1 MAKLTGAKK
10 SAFLKRMRLGRLKAS
25 RKSNNPRS
33 SSRIKR
39 SKTHRKSQPLR
50 RKPSRHSPMPK
61 RRRSR
66 RRASVSSGFRRAKSG
81 IGNIFKSGI
90 IKNVSA
96 GIGAGVITGLVV
108 GAVAPQFSGIAKPV
122 GALLAGGP
130 VGAIASIL
138 LDGGLGSFGSIF
150 GGGVKQELSV

>member
-1 MAKLTGAKK
+1 MAKLTGKKKRDFLARMKRGRNKAKSGK
-10 SAFLKRMRLGRLKAS
+10 KPIVHR
-25 RKSNNPRS
+25 
-33 SSRIKR
+33 
-39 SKTHRKSQPLR
+39 RKSQPLR
-50 RKPSRHSPMPK
+50 RKPSRPKPTLAK

-96 GIGAGVITGLVV
+96 GIGAGVLTGIVV

-130 VGAIASIL
+130 VGAIASVL
-138 LDGGLGSFGSIF
+138 LDGGLGSITGLF
-150 GGGVKQELSV
+150 GGGVKQELTV

>member
-1 MAKLTGAKK
+1 MPKLTGAKK
-10 SAFLKRMRLGRLKAS
+10 AKFLKRMRLGRLRAK
-25 RKSNNPRS
+25 N
-33 SSRIKR
+33 R
-39 SKTHRKSQPLR
+39 SKPIVKRRKSQPLR
-50 RKPSRHSPMPK
+50 RKHSPKTTMPK

-96 GIGAGVITGLVV
+96 GIGAGVLTGIVV

-130 VGAIASIL
+130 VGAIASVL
-138 LDGGLGSFGSIF
+138 LDGGLGSITGLF
-150 GGGVKQELSV
+150 GGGVKQELTV

>member
-1 MAKLTGAKK
+1 MAKLKGAKK
-10 SAFLKRMRLGRLKAS
+10 TAFLKRMRLGRLKKK
-25 RKSNNPRS
+25 RKSQGARDGSRRS
-33 SSRIKR
+33 RTKR
-39 SKTHRKSQPLR
+39 RTKSQPLR
-50 RKPSRHSPMPK
+50 RKPSRKPTMAK
-61 RRRSR
+61 RRKT

-96 GIGAGVITGLVV
+96 GIGAGVITGIVV
-108 GAVAPQFSGIAKPV
+108 GAVAPQFVGIAKPV

-130 VGAIASIL
+130 VGAIASVL